1 MQKRILILIL
11 MLFLITFS
19 LFAGTTGKLA
29 GRVKDDGGNPIPFA
43 NIILEGTQ
51 IGTQTKENGQFII
64 INVPPGTFNV
74 LCTQIGFASQKIT
87 GVKIHVDE
95 TTIQNIT
102 LVKSAMEVE
111 GYQVT
116 EARIEL
122 ISRSKTSSGNTMT
135 SDTIEDIA
143 VDDIEGLIA
152 IQAGAVMVG
161 DDLHIRG
168 GRANEVVYSVDGMSV
183 SDPVDGGAALTI
195 DTDAIQN
202 MKVMTGGFTAE
213 YGNAQSGI
221 VNIVTKS
228 GGRDYSGKIEF
239 NSDHLFS
246 DVDNSN
252 SDVVKFA
259 LGGPVFGALSSAM
272 RDKFTFFLNG
282 AANWYDS
289 RYNDFYN
296 SNPNEELVHLYQPI
310 YTPFNPYEDRE
321 QFLEFDLGDRNY
333 NAYNANLKMKYV
345 FNPRQNLTLA
355 VRGDELNRRPY
366 NHYWKYALEHYYE
379 EESEQ
384 RQYIATYDHL
394 FNPQMN
400 LKVKANFYHKKIY
413 RGPQGVSRESYF
425 TYNPENVDSAF
436 PFYLQPEETS
446 NSYLQDYAYQNYIIE
461 PLVIDNQGT
470 GFILGSEGAIYDW
483 TYNTDFGT
491 PDCDTYF
498 NEPGA
503 IYNTYWDD
511 ETKTYSFRTD
521 FEYQVNEVHGVK
533 TGFEIIKHY
542 IKKDRLFDPWMID
555 AYRYGEY
562 LADLTVDAIYNDST
576 YLNLDPNDI
585 YIGLEPGDYILNG
598 LAQTLEDTTYFFSPE
613 YLYNATLAGAGR
625 SDGYKS
631 YPWQGAYYLQ
641 DKMEWEG
648 LIINAGLRFDL
659 WYLGESYDILQDDG
673 SYESSDF
680 DEIFQFMISP
690 RFGISHPIS
699 EKSVMHFA
707 YNYQNQ
713 LPQMQYVFT
722 SAKPEDAITN
732 LSDDIV
738 IGEPALEPQTT
749 ITYEVGWQYQLSED
763 YVMDITTY
771 FKNIYN
777 YVSTEKVYLQD
788 DGSLIS
794 WQIAEE
800 DDQYDTST
808 ELYRYITEDYG
819 STRGI
824 DINLQKMLS
833 NFISGSASYSLSW
846 ADGNNSETE
855 VQDETSSLREF
866 PLDWDIRHNFTF
878 NLGFSVVRGEE
889 FYIPFTGVLLPFS
902 NFSMNFLYNI
912 ASGIPY
918 TSLNIF
924 DEEME
929 KNQERYPYTENA
941 DLRITKTFAFSEK
954 VSIRFFAN
962 INNIFNK
969 RNYLFIYQ
977 KTGSPYDDGEDLTVA
992 NTNPPFIPPE
1002 TQYIHDLFSY
1012 SPRNVSSGR
1021 TVTVGMSFNW

>member
-1 MQKRILILIL
+1 MQRRILILIL

-19 LFAGTTGKLA
+19 LFAGTTGNLA

-51 IGTQTKENGQFII
+51 IGTQTKKNGQFII
-64 INVPPGTFNV
+64 INIPPGTFNV

-87 GVKIHVDE
+87 GVKIYVDE
-95 TTIQNIT
+95 TTVQNII

-122 ISRSKTSSGNTMT
+122 ISKSNTSSGMTMT
-135 SDTIEDIA
+135 SNTIEDIA

-152 IQAGAVMVG
+152 IQAGAVQIG
-161 DDLHIRG
+161 GELHIRG

-228 GGRDYSGKIEF
+228 GDRDYSGKIEF
-239 NSDHLFS
+239 TSDHLFS
-246 DVDNSN
+246 GVDNSN
-252 SDVVKFA
+252 SDVVKFS

-282 AANWYDS
+282 AANWYDG
-289 RYNDFYN
+289 RYKDYYN
-296 SNPNEELVHLYQPI
+296 SDPNEELKYLYQPS
-310 YTPFNPYEDRE
+310 YTPCNPYEDRE
-321 QFLEFDLGDRNY
+321 QFIEFDLGDRNY

-355 VRGDELNRRPY
+355 ARGDKRKRRPY
-366 NHYWKYALEHYYE
+366 SHSWKYALEHFFE

-400 LKVKANFYHKKIY
+400 LKVKANFYQKQIY
-413 RGPQGVSRESYF
+413 RGPKGIPRDSYF
-425 TYNPENVDSAF
+425 TYNSANVDSLF
-436 PFYLQPEETS
+436 PYYLPFMLT
-446 NSYLQDYAYQNYIIE
+446 DYSFQNFIIE
-461 PLVIDNQGT
+461 PLVIDFQGT
-470 GFILGSEGAIYDW
+470 GFILGSEGANYDW
-483 TYNTDFGT
+483 SYNTDFGKVENN
-491 PDCDTYF
+491 YF

-503 IYNTYWDD
+503 IYDTYWDD
-511 ETKTYSFRTD
+511 ENKTYSLRTD
-521 FEYQVNEVHGVK
+521 FEYQVNEVHGIK

-562 LADLTVDAIYNDST
+562 LANLTVDAIYNDST
-576 YLNLDPNDI
+576 YLNIDPNDI
-585 YIGLEPGDYILNG
+585 IIGLEPGDYILNG
-598 LAQTLEDTTYFFSPE
+598 LPVPLEDTLYFYSPE
-613 YLYNATLAGAGR
+613 YIYNATLAGAGR

-659 WYLGESYDILQDDG
+659 WYLEKSYDILQDDG

-680 DEIFQFMISP
+680 EKDKRFQFMISP

-699 EKSVMHFA
+699 ETSVMHFA

-732 LSDDIV
+732 LGDDIV
-738 IGEPALEPQTT
+738 IGEPSLEPQTT
-749 ITYEVGWQYQLSED
+749 VTYEVGWQYQLSED

-800 DDQYDTST
+800 NDQYDTST
-808 ELYRYITEDYG
+808 ELFRYITEDYG

-824 DINLQKMLS
+824 DFNLQKMIS

-855 VQDETSSLREF
+855 VQDESTSLREF
-866 PLDWDIRHNFTF
+866 PLDWDIRHNFSL
-878 NLGFSVVRGEE
+878 NLGFSVGRGEE

-912 ASGIPY
+912 ASGRPY
-918 TSLNIF
+918 TAVNENDNVL
-924 DEEME
+924 ET
-929 KNQERYPYTENA
+929 NQERYPYTENA
-941 DLRITKTFAFSEK
+941 DLRITKTFNFSEK
-954 VSIRFFAN
+954 ISIRFYAN

-969 RNYLFIYQ
+969 RNYLYIYP
-977 KTGSPYDDGEDLTVA
+977 KTASPYENGADLTVA
-992 NTNPPFIPPE
+992 NTDPPFVAPE
-1002 TQYIHDLFSY
+1002 TQYIHDLAVY
-1012 SPRNVSSGR
+1012 NPGNVSTGR
-1021 TVTVGMSFNW
+1021 KITVGMSFNW